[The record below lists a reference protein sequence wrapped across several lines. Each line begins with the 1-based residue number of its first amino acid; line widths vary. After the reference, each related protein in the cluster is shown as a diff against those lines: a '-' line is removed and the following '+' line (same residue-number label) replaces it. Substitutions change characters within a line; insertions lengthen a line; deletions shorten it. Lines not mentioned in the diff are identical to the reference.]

1 MCFRYSYVITVIRF
15 NTVMSQIVYALNII
29 LSVIE
34 YVFEIQLF
42 YSSYEI

>member
-1 MCFRYSYVITVIRF
+1 MCFRYSYVITVTRF